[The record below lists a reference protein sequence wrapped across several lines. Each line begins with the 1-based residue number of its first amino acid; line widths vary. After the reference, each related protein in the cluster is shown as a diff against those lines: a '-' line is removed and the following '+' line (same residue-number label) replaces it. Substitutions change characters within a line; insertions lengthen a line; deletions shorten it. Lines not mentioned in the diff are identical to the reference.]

1 MPVKAYDII
10 NHSHD
15 VLIIGAGGAGLRAAI
30 AAAEQGA
37 RVAVVAKVP
46 PKRSHTVAAQ
56 GGINAALGTR
66 GEDNWRWHMYDT
78 IRGSDW
84 LGDQDA
90 IAKMCEDAPRAVREL
105 EAWGVPFSRDENNDI
120 YQRPYG
126 GQTVEFGKAPA
137 YRACAAE
144 DRTGQAIMQ
153 TMHEKAKA
161 LPIDFFCEYMAL
173 DLLFADDGSCCG
185 ILAWELETGYIHQFC
200 AANTILA
207 TGGYGQVY
215 AETTAASV
223 CTGDGNGMVLRA
235 GLPLQDMEFVQFH
248 PTGLQGTGILITEG
262 ARGEGGTLHNA
273 LGERFM
279 EQYAPSSMELAS
291 RDVISRAI
299 VQEMQAGRG
308 CGDKGDHVHLRL
320 DHLPA
325 DVFEE
330 KLPYITSIIETFAGL
345 DPRKDPI
352 PVKPTVH
359 YTMGGIPSTVDSQV
373 VANAEG
379 GLVPSLFVI
388 GEAACNSTHG
398 ANRLGCNSLLDLIVF
413 GKDAGEQAAKQKHLI
428 QRPCFES
435 VDRALSHFN
444 HLRFGKSEVHPYAL
458 RMEMRRTM
466 AEHAPIYRNQASLKS
481 GLETLQSQWSET
493 KGGYALSDTSLR
505 WNVDLVCAIETDNL
519 QRQALATMAS
529 AMERTESRG
538 AHTREDYPERNDAAW
553 LCHSMVRVSQD
564 GDIEFEKRE
573 VRVLEEESFPP
584 EARSY

>member
-1 MPVKAYDII
+1 MPVKTYEVIDH
-10 NHSHD
+10 NYD

-30 AAAEQGA
+30 AAAQHNSK
-37 RVAVVAKVP
+37 VAVICKVP

-66 GEDNWRWHMYDT
+66 GQDDWRWHMYDT

-105 EAWGVPFSRDENNDI
+105 EEWGVPFSRDENNQI

-153 TMHEKAKA
+153 TLYEKATA
-161 LPIDFFCEYMAL
+161 LPVDFFCEYIAL
-173 DLLFADDGSCCG
+173 DLLTSDIGECTGALC
-185 ILAWELETGYIHQFC
+185 WELATGKLHHFR

-215 AETTAASV
+215 SETTAASV
-223 CTGDGNGMVLRA
+223 CTGDGNGMALRA

-248 PTGLQGTGILITEG
+248 PTGLYGTGILITEG

-279 EQYAPSSMELAS
+279 ERYAPQSMELAS
-291 RDVISRAI
+291 RDVISRAM
-299 VQEMQAGRG
+299 VQEIQAGRG
-308 CGDKGDHVHLRL
+308 CGENKDYLELRL
-320 DHLPA
+320 DHLPGE
-325 DVFEE
+325 VFEE
-330 KLPYITSIIETFAGL
+330 KLPYITSIIKTFGCI

-352 PVKPTVH
+352 PVVPTVH
-359 YTMGGIPSTVDSQV
+359 YSMGGVPAT
-373 VANAEG
+373 ANSEAIISAFNDTMEG
-379 GLVPSLFVI
+379 LFVV

-413 GKDAGEQAAKQKHLI
+413 GKDAGERAANEKGTTREPSRMSMQRAMLHFTKLRLGESPRNPKAVRQEMQAI
-428 QRPCFES
+428 
-435 VDRALSHFN
+435 
-444 HLRFGKSEVHPYAL
+444 
-458 RMEMRRTM
+458 M
-466 AEHAPIYRNQASLKS
+466 ATYAPIYRNATMLEA
-481 GLETLQSQWSET
+481 GLTKLHQLWEESQ
-493 KGGYALSDTSLR
+493 KGYALENDSLV
-505 WNVDLVCAIETDNL
+505 WNVDLVNAIETDNL
-519 QRQALATMAS
+519 LRQAIVTMAS
-529 AMERTESRG
+529 ALQRTESRG
-538 AHTREDYPERNDAAW
+538 AHSREDYPDRNDSKW
-553 LCHSMVRVSQD
+553 LNHTLASLKANGSVL
-564 GDIEFEKRE
+564 FEKRE
-573 VRVLEEESFPP
+573 VRMLEGEEFQPQ
-584 EARSY
+584 ARAY